1 MSEQT
6 KPSRYMQE
14 LDAWTE
20 EHVIDPLLAASS
32 AEAQQDNEPQ
42 SLKDTDTACQ
52 EVKRAIRGK
61 VLDSYHNGQKAG
73 QRPRR

>member
-20 EHVIDPLLAASS
+20 ENVITPILQAWPRQDEDDDPISD
-32 AEAQQDNEPQ
+32 EAVAIISPQ
-42 SLKDTDTACQ
+42 
-52 EVKRAIRGK
+52 VKKAIRGK